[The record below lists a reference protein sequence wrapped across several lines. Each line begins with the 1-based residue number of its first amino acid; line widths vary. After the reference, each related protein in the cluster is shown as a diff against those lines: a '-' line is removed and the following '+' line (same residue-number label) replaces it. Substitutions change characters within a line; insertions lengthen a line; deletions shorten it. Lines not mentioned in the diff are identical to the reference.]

1 MSPLAAIVWG
11 NSYDYTVLGNSLYL
25 VKGFTKCL
33 KIVKL
38 FSITG
43 LCLWWIWHS
52 RVIMA
57 SWFRSKYFLQ
67 SWGFSNV
74 EGKFSF
80 QIGHREVFSLWG
92 KNPIDYRESH
102 FYIQPHW
109 KSWENFDHGRAPHW
123 IRPCAELFTFLT
135 DRRKGCALQL
145 WSAWFSPRHALH
157 VIIRSISK
165 KTKHCVSE
173 CVSVCCYNFCSKE
186 TMTKVVPFKLAL
198 VCFANDYI
206 GLVVF

>member
-52 RVIMA
+52 RVFMA
-57 SWFRSKYFLQ
+57 SWFCSKYFLQ
-67 SWGFSNV
+67 SRDSLT
-74 EGKFSF
+74 FSF

-102 FYIQPHW
+102 FYIQPDW
-109 KSWENFDHGRAPHW
+109 KSWENFDHESV
-123 IRPCAELFTFLT
+123 RPTEYGPAQSCLPFWQIAIKAARCNF
-135 DRRKGCALQL
+135 DRRGFLRGTPYT
-145 WSAWFSPRHALH
+145 WSFVLFQRKQ
-157 VIIRSISK
+157 SIVW
-165 KTKHCVSE
+165 VSV
-173 CVSVCCYNFCSKE
+173 CVCCYNFCSKE